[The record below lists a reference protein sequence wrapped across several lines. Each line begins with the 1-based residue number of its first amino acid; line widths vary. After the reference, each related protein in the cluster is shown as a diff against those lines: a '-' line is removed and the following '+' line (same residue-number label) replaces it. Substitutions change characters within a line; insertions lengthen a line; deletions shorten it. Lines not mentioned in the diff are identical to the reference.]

1 MKGIVLAGGSGT
13 RLYPITKGV
22 SKQLLPIYDKPMVYY
37 PISVLMLAGIRD
49 ILIIS
54 TPTDL
59 PAFQRLLG
67 DGTDYGVHFEYA
79 EQPSPDG
86 LAQAFIIGEK
96 FIGDDSVCLVLG
108 DNIFHGAGFT
118 ELLQKAVA
126 DAGPAA
132 EGNYFSCGCSKNQF
146 PSAIATPTQPT
157 AAENYFSQGFAKN
170 QFPSAVAEATH
181 AEGKATI
188 FGYWVKDPERY
199 GVAEFDKEGNCLSI
213 EEKPKAPKSNYAV
226 VGLYFYPN
234 KVVDIAKHIKPS
246 ARGELEITTVN
257 QAFLKAGELKMQT
270 LGRGFA
276 WLDTGTHDS
285 LAEASIF
292 VEVIEKR
299 QGLKIA
305 CLEDIAYKNG
315 WINKEKMR
323 ELAKPMLKNPYGQY
337 LLKVSEEHD

>member
-49 ILIIS
+49 ILLIS
-54 TPTDL
+54 TPQDL
-59 PAFQRLLG
+59 PGFKRLLG
-67 DGTDYGVHFEYA
+67 DGSDYGINLQYA

-86 LAQAFIIGEK
+86 LAQAFIIGEE
-96 FIGDDSVCLVLG
+96 FIGDDCACLVLG
-108 DNIFHGAGFT
+108 DNIFYGSHFT
-118 ELLQKAVA
+118 GKLLDAVK
-126 DAGPAA
+126 AA
-132 EGNYFSCGCSKNQF
+132 E
-146 PSAIATPTQPT
+146 
-157 AAENYFSQGFAKN
+157 ED
-170 QFPSAVAEATH
+170 H
-181 AEGKATI
+181 KATV
-188 FGYWVKDPERY
+188 FGYWVNDPERY

-213 EEKPKAPKSNYAV
+213 EEKPANPKSNYAV

-234 KVVDIAKHIKPS
+234 KVVEVAKHIKPS

-257 QAFLKAGELKMQT
+257 QEFLKDGELKVQL

-285 LAEASIF
+285 LAEATNF
-292 VEVIEKR
+292 VETIEKR

-305 CLEDIAYKNG
+305 CLEGIAFHKG
-315 WINKEKMR
+315 WITSDRLR
-323 ELAKPMLKNPYGQY
+323 EIAKPMAKNQYGQY
-337 LLKVSEEHD
+337 LIQLADRGIDD